1 MLLILKPSRFLV
13 KETRQRWLTKL
24 RLCVLCGIPVFPS
37 PALTEEVDGDAL
49 LGHDMADK
57 SQTVLVGLA
66 VGV

>member
-24 RLCVLCGIPVFPS
+24 RLSVLCGIRVCPS
-37 PALTEEVDGDAL
+37 PALTAEVDGDAL
-49 LGHDMADK
+49 LGHATADRLLI
-57 SQTVLVGLA
+57 VLVGLA